1 MTDESVTDFI
11 ELLKLEE
18 GELREIVSTSRAQIA
33 RTLEDTLAR
42 RTYDESGDYEV
53 KTYKFTKDECL
64 DNGVNNG
71 IFNIDEKTDQD
82 NTPSSDLF
90 EVNVSPG
97 KSYVLGYEI
106 ENVATTYADVRKTKN
121 Y

>member
-1 MTDESVTDFI
+1 M
-11 ELLKLEE
+11 KLSQN
-18 GELREIVSTSRAQIA
+18 VF
-33 RTLEDTLAR
+33 
-42 RTYDESGDYEV
+42 GDYEV

-71 IFNIDEKTDQD
+71 IFNIDEKTDQE
-82 NTPSSDLF
+82 NTPSNDLF

-106 ENVATTYADVRKTKN
+106 ENVATTYVDVEKPRSTDKETNKLISTDARGFEFRT
-121 Y
+121 